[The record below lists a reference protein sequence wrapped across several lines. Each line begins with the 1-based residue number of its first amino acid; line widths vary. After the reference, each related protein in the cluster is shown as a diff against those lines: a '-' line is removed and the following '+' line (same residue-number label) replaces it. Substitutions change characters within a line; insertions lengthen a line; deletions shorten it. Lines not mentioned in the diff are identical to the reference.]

1 MKQEC
6 WLGDAYERECM
17 QKQQI
22 VDEPNNLTQLR
33 NMWLLKQKCKFTV
46 EIHKMNAG

>member
-17 QKQQI
+17 
-22 VDEPNNLTQLR
+22 
-33 NMWLLKQKCKFTV
+33 
-46 EIHKMNAG
+46 